1 MPTPAEPAL
10 KNVYEGQACANI
22 FLAHA
27 QHALT
32 VTQTTAVTTEISNS
46 KDDSNNMTTHNSRN
60 ASNSKQQT
68 ATAKACAA
76 PGAVYTTETSVAS
89 ECVYTTKACAAHR
102 RVYTTKARAEPR
114 RVYIMVSCAAPE
126 GVYTMRPVFLLE
138 MSTLQGPEL
147 HLDVLWGLR
156 VLF

>member
-10 KNVYEGQACANI
+10 KNRLRRLIEPALKKI
-22 FLAHA
+22 FAHA
-27 QHALT
+27 QHAFPVT
-32 VTQTTAVTTEISNS
+32 QAAVTQTAAVTTEISNS

-89 ECVYTTKACAAHR
+89 VK
-102 RVYTTKARAEPR
+102 
-114 RVYIMVSCAAPE
+114 
-126 GVYTMRPVFLLE
+126 
-138 MSTLQGPEL
+138 
-147 HLDVLWGLR
+147 
-156 VLF
+156 